1 MTPIERL
8 ENQYMIESLKM
19 HIHEAKAR
27 ALRAEAWATKLEVQM
42 RREGW
47 TQEDLEELRRGK

>member
-8 ENQYMIESLKM
+8 ENQYLIESLKM
-19 HIHEAKAR
+19 HLQEAKAR
-27 ALRAEAWATKLEVQM
+27 ALQAEARARALEVQM

-47 TQEDLEELRRGK
+47 TQEDLDELRRNE

>member
-8 ENQYMIESLKM
+8 ENQYLIESIKM
-19 HIHEAKAR
+19 HLHEAKAR
-27 ALRAEAWATKLEVQM
+27 ALRAEARVAALEVQM

-47 TQEDLEELRRGK
+47 TQEDLDELQRG